1 MSQQGETDRRQE
13 DEWWRQL
20 YGQPDPAGREPGDTL
35 DDRYSSALSALG
47 EEADGGAATVP
58 RQAGPQETAAQETVS
73 WETEPPAAPA
83 APAAPRD
90 DRSAG
95 AAPGAA
101 STGRSGHGTDADD
114 AGPPD
119 TLRLR
124 RPGPPAAGPPPAPRP
139 WQYQG
144 PPPSSTA
151 PEAAPAPPGLP
162 PGWAPAEPAPE
173 PPRSAAPPGPPAPA
187 APAAGS
193 APAALP
199 EPTLPG
205 VPYVGDGPPTYDPE
219 PTAWPAADPEALD
232 DLVPDTELDGARY
245 GLLTVRTAS
254 VRGDSA
260 RYRGEPRRDA
270 VLTARFGAGDD
281 AMLLIAVATGP
292 RTSDTAHR
300 AARDACTWMAAA
312 VGRSHARLSEDIR
325 ASRRGSLKSGLHR
338 LTDRC
343 YGRLRARGE
352 DLGLDPV
359 EYSAT
364 LRCLLLPADPDCRIR
379 LFFGVGDGGLYRI
392 RGGEWQ
398 DLDPWRPDERAET
411 EDSPAVR
418 FRFRASVARSGDTLL
433 LCSAGLAGPL
443 RGEPALVARLTQ
455 RWGAGEPPGLPAF
468 LGDTQTRVKGY
479 ADDRTAVAVWDA

>member
-13 DEWWRQL
+13 DEWWGQL
-20 YGQPDPAGREPGDTL
+20 YGQPDPGDREPGDTL
-35 DDRYSSALSALG
+35 DDRYSSAVSALG
-47 EEADGGAATVP
+47 GERDGGDTVP
-58 RQAGPQETAAQETVS
+58 AQATPQDA
-73 WETEPPAAPA
+73 PPA
-83 APAAPRD
+83 
-90 DRSAG
+90 AG
-95 AAPGAA
+95 AAPAPDGSGSEDARPGITPSDNAPSGTTIPDTAA
-101 STGRSGHGTDADD
+101 PDEAGPDD
-114 AGPPD
+114 SGPPD

-124 RPGPPAAGPPPAPRP
+124 HPAAPPATAPRP

-144 PPPSSTA
+144 PPHPRA
-151 PEAAPAPPGLP
+151 FEPASEPPGLP
-162 PGWAPAEPAPE
+162 PGWAPADRPAGPE
-173 PPRSAAPPGPPAPA
+173 APPLPPEATVTVTDA
-187 APAAGS
+187 
-193 APAALP
+193 
-199 EPTLPG
+199 T
-205 VPYVGDGPPTYDPE
+205 YIGDGPPTYDPE
-219 PTAWPAADPEALD
+219 PTAWPLADPADLD
-232 DLVPDTELDGARY
+232 DLVPDTVLDGARY

-281 AMLLIAVATGP
+281 ALLLIAVATGP
-292 RTSDTAHR
+292 RTSDAAHR
-300 AARDACTWMAAA
+300 AARDACTWIAAA
-312 VGRSHARLSEDIR
+312 VGRSQARLSEDIR
-325 ASRRGSLKSGLHR
+325 TSRRGSLKSGLHR

-352 DLGLDPV
+352 DLGLDPA
-359 EYSAT
+359 EYSAG
-364 LRCLLLPADPDCRIR
+364 LRCLLLPVDPDCRIR
-379 LFFGVGDGGLYRI
+379 LFFGVGDGGLFRI

-433 LCSAGLAGPL
+433 LCSGGLAGPL
-443 RGEPALVARLTQ
+443 RGEPALAARLVR
-455 RWGAGEPPGLPAF
+455 RWGAAEPPGLPAF

>member
-1 MSQQGETDRRQE
+1 MNQQGETDRRQE

-20 YGQPDPAGREPGDTL
+20 YGQQDPGGREPGDTL
-35 DDRYSSALSALG
+35 DDRYSSAVGALG
-47 EEADGGAATVP
+47 GEPGTGRP
-58 RQAGPQETAAQETVS
+58 LPPQ
-73 WETEPPAAPA
+73 
-83 APAAPRD
+83 AAPRD
-90 DRSAG
+90 E
-95 AAPGAA
+95 APAEGTAP
-101 STGRSGHGTDADD
+101 RSGDAGPGDVPYGAIGADGEDD

-124 RPGPPAAGPPPAPRP
+124 RAAPPPATAPRP

-144 PPPSSTA
+144 PPPPRA
-151 PEAAPAPPGLP
+151 PFEAAAEPPGLP
-162 PGWAPAEPAPE
+162 PGWAPADPSAEPGTP
-173 PPRSAAPPGPPAPA
+173 AAPLGPSAPPAPSV
-187 APAAGS
+187 PS
-193 APAALP
+193 PRP
-199 EPTLPG
+199 EATLAD

-219 PTAWPAADPEALD
+219 PTAWPPADPGGLD
-232 DLVPDTELDGARY
+232 DLVPDTVLDGARY

-270 VLTARFGAGDD
+270 VLTARFGTGDD
-281 AMLLIAVATGP
+281 ALLLLAVATGP

-300 AARDACTWMAAA
+300 AARDACAWMGSA
-312 VGRSHARLSEDIR
+312 VGRSQPRLSEDIR
-325 ASRRGSLKSGLHR
+325 TSRRGSLKSGLHR

-352 DLGLDPV
+352 DLGLDPA

-364 LRCLLLPADPDCRIR
+364 LRCLLLPVDPDCRIR
-379 LFFGVGDGGLYRI
+379 LFFGVGDGGLFRI

-398 DLDPWRPDERAET
+398 DLDPWRPDEHAET
-411 EDSPAVR
+411 EDSPAIR

-433 LCSAGLAGPL
+433 LCSGGLAGPL
-443 RGEPALVARLTQ
+443 RGEPDLVARLAQ
-455 RWGAGEPPGLPAF
+455 RWGAAEPPGLPAF

>member
-47 EEADGGAATVP
+47 EEADGEEPEGEEPDGGGEAPWRTVP
-58 RQAGPQETAAQETVS
+58 QDT
-73 WETEPPAAPA
+73 AAPA
-83 APAAPRD
+83 APGDTWYVGTDTGTAPG
-90 DRSAG
+90 SG
-95 AAPGAA
+95 AAGED
-101 STGRSGHGTDADD
+101 GGTAADD

-124 RPGPPAAGPPPAPRP
+124 RPAPPPAAAPRP

-144 PPPSSTA
+144 PPHPQA
-151 PEAAPAPPGLP
+151 LPEPASEPPGLP
-162 PGWAPAEPAPE
+162 PGWAPAEPAPD
-173 PPRSAAPPGPPAPA
+173 PARSAAPPEPPAPA
-187 APAAGS
+187 VRS
-193 APAALP
+193 APAGLP
-199 EPTLPG
+199 EPTLAG

-219 PTAWPAADPEALD
+219 PTAWPAADPDDLD

-245 GLLTVRTAS
+245 GLLTIRTAS

-270 VLTARFGAGDD
+270 VLTARFGSGDD
-281 AMLLIAVATGP
+281 ALLLIAAATGP
-292 RTSDTAHR
+292 RSSDTAHR

-312 VGRSHARLSEDIR
+312 VGRSQVRLSEDIR

-352 DLGLDPV
+352 DLGLDPA

-433 LCSAGLAGPL
+433 LCSGGLAGPL

-455 RWGAGEPPGLPAF
+455 RWGAAEPPGLPAF

>member
-20 YGQPDPAGREPGDTL
+20 YGQPDPGGREPGDTL
-35 DDRYSSALSALG
+35 DDRYSSALTALG
-47 EEADGGAATVP
+47 EEADGGGTVP
-58 RQAGPQETAAQETVS
+58 AQAAPRDTA
-73 WETEPPAAPA
+73 PPAAPGDGRYTGA
-83 APAAPRD
+83 HPAR
-90 DRSAG
+90 
-95 AAPGAA
+95 APG
-101 STGRSGHGTDADD
+101 GRSGAGPDEDD

-119 TLRLR
+119 TMRLR
-124 RPGPPAAGPPPAPRP
+124 RPAPPPATAPRP

-144 PPPSSTA
+144 PPHPQ
-151 PEAAPAPPGLP
+151 AAPRPASEPPGLP

-173 PPRSAAPPGPPAPA
+173 SPPSEAPPGPPAPA

-193 APAALP
+193 APTVLP
-199 EPTLPG
+199 QPTLTE
-205 VPYVGDGPPTYDPE
+205 VAYVGDGPPTYDPE
-219 PTAWPAADPEALD
+219 PTAWPAADPDGLD

-270 VLTARFGAGDD
+270 VLTARFGGGDD
-281 AMLLIAVATGP
+281 ALLLIAVATGP

-300 AARDACTWMAAA
+300 AARDACTWMATA
-312 VGRSHARLSEDIR
+312 VGRSRARLSEDIR

-352 DLGLDPV
+352 DLGLDPAD
-359 EYSAT
+359 YSAT

-398 DLDPWRPDERAET
+398 DLDPWRPDEHAET

-433 LCSAGLAGPL
+433 LCSGGLAGPL
-443 RGEPALVARLTQ
+443 RGEPALAARLTQ
-455 RWGAGEPPGLPAF
+455 RWGAAGPPGLPAF

>member
-20 YGQPDPAGREPGDTL
+20 YGQPDPAGREPDDTL

-47 EEADGGAATVP
+47 EESDGEEADGEEPDGGGTAPWRTA
-58 RQAGPQETAAQETVS
+58 PQDT
-73 WETEPPAAPA
+73 AAPA
-83 APAAPRD
+83 APGDTWYVGTDAGTAPG
-90 DRSAG
+90 SG
-95 AAPGAA
+95 AAGDTGGGA
-101 STGRSGHGTDADD
+101 ADD

-124 RPGPPAAGPPPAPRP
+124 RPAAPPATAAPRP

-144 PPPSSTA
+144 PPHPQALPEPA
-151 PEAAPAPPGLP
+151 PEPPGLP
-162 PGWAPAEPAPE
+162 PGWAPAEPAPD
-173 PPRSAAPPGPPAPA
+173 PARSAAPPAPTAPA
-187 APAAGS
+187 G
-193 APAALP
+193 LP
-199 EPTLPG
+199 EPTLAQ

-219 PTAWPAADPEALD
+219 PTAWPAADPDDLD

-245 GLLTVRTAS
+245 GLLTIRTAS

-270 VLTARFGAGDD
+270 VLTARFGSGDD
-281 AMLLIAVATGP
+281 ALLLIAAATGP

-312 VGRSHARLSEDIR
+312 VGRSQARLGEDIR

-352 DLGLDPV
+352 DLGLDPA

-433 LCSAGLAGPL
+433 LCSGGLAGPL

-455 RWGAGEPPGLPAF
+455 RWGAAEPPGLPAF

-479 ADDRTAVAVWDA
+479 TDDRTAVAVWDA

>member
-20 YGQPDPAGREPGDTL
+20 YGQSDPGGREAGDTL

-47 EEADGGAATVP
+47 EEADDGGAVS
-58 RQAGPQETAAQETVS
+58 RQAGRQDTAPAAPGDTRQAGTG
-73 WETEPPAAPA
+73 PPAAPGGDA
-83 APAAPRD
+83 AGGGD
-90 DRSAG
+90 TS
-95 AAPGAA
+95 
-101 STGRSGHGTDADD
+101 ADD
-114 AGPPD
+114 SGPPD

-124 RPGPPAAGPPPAPRP
+124 RPAPPPATAPRP

-144 PPPSSTA
+144 PPQTPAA
-151 PEAAPAPPGLP
+151 PEPASPPPGLP
-162 PGWAPAEPAPE
+162 PGWAPADPAPD
-173 PPRSAAPPGPPAPA
+173 PARSAAPSATA
-187 APAAGS
+187 APAPPAG
-193 APAALP
+193 LP
-199 EPTLPG
+199 EPTLAEA
-205 VPYVGDGPPTYDPE
+205 PYVGDGPPTYDPE
-219 PTAWPAADPEALD
+219 PTAWPAADPDDLD
-232 DLVPDTELDGARY
+232 GLVPDSELDGAHY

-270 VLTARFGAGDD
+270 VLTARFGSGDD
-281 AMLLIAVATGP
+281 ALLFIAVASGP

-300 AARDACTWMAAA
+300 AARDACTWIAAA
-312 VGRSHARLSEDIR
+312 VGRSQARLSEDIR

-338 LTDRC
+338 LTDRA

-352 DLGLDPV
+352 DLGLDPA

-364 LRCLLLPADPDCRIR
+364 LRCLLLPAGPDCRIR

-411 EDSPAVR
+411 EDSPAIH

-433 LCSAGLAGPL
+433 LCSGGLAAPL

-455 RWGAGEPPGLPAF
+455 RWGAAEPPGLPAF

>member
-20 YGQPDPAGREPGDTL
+20 YGQPDPGGREPGDTL
-35 DDRYSSALSALG
+35 DDRYSSALTALG
-47 EEADGGAATVP
+47 EEADGGGTVP
-58 RQAGPQETAAQETVS
+58 AQAAPQDTA
-73 WETEPPAAPA
+73 PPAAPGDGRYTGA
-83 APAAPRD
+83 DPAR
-90 DRSAG
+90 
-95 AAPGAA
+95 APG
-101 STGRSGHGTDADD
+101 GRSGAGPDKDD

-124 RPGPPAAGPPPAPRP
+124 RPAPPSATAPRP

-144 PPPSSTA
+144 PPHPQ
-151 PEAAPAPPGLP
+151 AAPRPASEPPGLP

-173 PPRSAAPPGPPAPA
+173 SPPSEAPPGPPAPA
-187 APAAGS
+187 APAAPAVGS
-193 APAALP
+193 APTVLP
-199 EPTLPG
+199 QPPLTE
-205 VPYVGDGPPTYDPE
+205 VAYVGDGPPTYDPE
-219 PTAWPAADPEALD
+219 PTAWPAADPDGLD

-270 VLTARFGAGDD
+270 VLTARFGGGDD
-281 AMLLIAVATGP
+281 ALLLIAVATGP

-312 VGRSHARLSEDIR
+312 VGRSQARLSEDIR

-352 DLGLDPV
+352 DLGLDPAD
-359 EYSAT
+359 YSAT

-398 DLDPWRPDERAET
+398 DLDPWRPDEHAET

-433 LCSAGLAGPL
+433 LCSGGLAGPL
-443 RGEPALVARLTQ
+443 RGEPALAARLTQ
-455 RWGAGEPPGLPAF
+455 RWGAAGPPGLPAF